1 MDANGTRFHLLL
13 GRDDWGR
20 CSSKGRPLA
29 EAWADASGTGADVAW
44 DALRAEVSL
53 RAELFRFIA
62 APRDVPPKLEDR
74 RGAARD
80 RYKSF
85 YWIDRDGLTV
95 KVMSSGSRLTSTFW
109 PLAPSEARATAF
121 GGFGPVVAP
130 PAPSAGPLG
139 GLGITSHHYLV
150 VGTLAPEPGLLV
162 FDLHSGGPPV
172 RHPWP
177 AGVPFA
183 PWDIAATPEGGA
195 VVLDRQHR
203 RLWRLDAELRVVR
216 LSGDSVLAEEVVE
229 VFQPAAGGP
238 QRRVPA
244 VTFPE
249 PVTLDASLPLD
260 AADPIS
266 VEVLPDGRVLVLDRG
281 EASGFLSVYRDG
293 QPEGEPLP
301 LEVDGILQ
309 GSGPAHSYALVPHDM
324 ALVPGTE
331 DTHHRVLVVGRDG
344 NQVFAFDLHVGAG
357 GALSAVP
364 QPEYLPLRLFGGKA
378 LIGADGGAF
387 YDFADTFVPL
397 VAQRRPRYVRE
408 ATLRTP
414 VLDGRTPDCVWHR
427 LMLDASIPPGA
438 RVTVRT
444 RAANEHADLETSPF
458 IEEPTPYKRG
468 GGSELPY
475 VSGATGARGEHRGT
489 FEVLFQRAKGRYAQV
504 ELTLHGGGATTPR
517 IHALRAWYPRF
528 SYLAQYLPGLYRQ
541 DAESASFLDRF
552 LANVEGLFTSLEDR
566 IAAAQVLFDARSAPP
581 EALDWLSSWFGVAMD
596 PAWDET
602 RRRLFLRHTL
612 DFFQWRGTPRGLT
625 MALRVALDE
634 CPDDSIFTEETEPTR
649 ARYRIVERFR
659 SARTPFITPPEPP
672 AADGIH
678 TVATATSRRWEPS
691 QGRAQL
697 VDRYRATL
705 LAAGVTAPPTSFPL
719 REPAGTTV
727 SAIWRSFSMEA
738 LGFIPAATATD
749 APVWRD
755 FLLRRYRGVTA
766 LNLAH
771 VTTLADFTQAT
782 LPLVLPDD
790 GPAQADWYH
799 FETVVLPV
807 RAAAHRFTVVL
818 PVPRGSA
825 AEEQRTRLEQAL
837 RVVAV
842 EKPAHTVFDVKF
854 YWAMFRVGEAR
865 LGVDTLIDLGS
876 RAPELMPAMQLGR
889 EYLAESHLAPSP
901 PQDAK
906 DRQILGRD
914 ALGRRESHG
923 SDIQ

>member
-1 MDANGTRFHLLL
+1 MDANGSRFHLLL

-20 CSSKGRPLA
+20 CTHVTGRSLS

-62 APRDVPPKLEDR
+62 APRDVAPKLEDR

-95 KVMSSGSRLTSTFW
+95 KVLSSGSRLTSTFW
-109 PLAPSEARATAF
+109 PAAPSEAREPVP
-121 GGFGPVVAP
+121 GGFGPTVAP
-130 PAPSAGPLG
+130 PTPAEVPLG
-139 GLGITSHHYLV
+139 GLGITSHHYLL
-150 VGTLAPEPGLLV
+150 VGTLAPEPGLRV

-177 AGVPFA
+177 ASVPFA
-183 PWDIAATPEGGA
+183 PWDIAATPDGGA
-195 VVLDRQHR
+195 VVLDRTNR

-216 LSGDSVLAEEVVE
+216 LGGETVLAEEVVE
-229 VFQPAAGGP
+229 SFQPADGGP

-244 VTFPE
+244 ITFPQ
-249 PVTLDASLPLD
+249 PVSLDASLPLD

-281 EASGFLSVYRDG
+281 DASCFLGVYRDG
-293 QPEGEPLP
+293 QPEGAPLP
-301 LEVDGILQ
+301 LKVEGILQ
-309 GSGPAHSYALVPHDM
+309 GAGPEQDFVLVPHDM
-324 ALVPGTE
+324 ALVPGTK
-331 DTHHRVLVVGRDG
+331 DRPHRVLVVGRDG
-344 NQVFAFDLHVGAG
+344 NQAFPFDLHVGAG
-357 GALSAVP
+357 GVLSAVP
-364 QPEYLPLRLFGGKA
+364 QSKYLPMRLFGGKA
-378 LIGADGGAF
+378 LIGAGDCAF

-397 VAQRRPRYVRE
+397 KGQRRPRYVRD

-414 VLDGRTPDCVWHR
+414 VFDGRAPDCVWHR

-444 RAANEHADLETSPF
+444 RAANELADLEAAPF
-458 IEEPTPYKRG
+458 IEEPTLYKRG

-475 VSGATGARGEHRGT
+475 VAGAIGEHRGT
-489 FEVLFQRAKGRYAQV
+489 FEVLFQRARGRYAQL

-517 IHALRAWYPRF
+517 LHALRAWYPRF
-528 SYLAQYLPGLYRQ
+528 SYLSQYLPGVYRQ
-541 DAESASFLDRF
+541 DVESASFLDRF
-552 LANVEGLFTSLEDR
+552 LANVEGLFTSIEDR

-581 EALDWLSSWFGVAMD
+581 EALDWLASWFAVAMD
-596 PAWDET
+596 PAWDDK

-612 DFFQWRGTPRGLT
+612 DFFQWRGTPRGLI

-634 CPDDSIFTEETEPTR
+634 YPDDTLFTQEKEPTH

-659 SARTPFITPPEPP
+659 SARTPFIAPPQPP
-672 AADGIH
+672 VAHGIH
-678 TVATATSRRWEPS
+678 AVAAATSRRWEPS

-697 VDRYRATL
+697 LDRYRAGL
-705 LAAGVTAPPTSFPL
+705 DAAGVTATVESFPL
-719 REPAGTTV
+719 REPAEAAV
-727 SAIWRSFSMEA
+727 SAVWRSFCMEA
-738 LGFIPAATATD
+738 LGFIPAAAAADT
-749 APVWRD
+749 PVWRA
-755 FLLRRYRGVTA
+755 FLMRRYRGITA

-771 VTTLADFTQAT
+771 VTRLEDFTQAS
-782 LPLVLPDD
+782 LPLRLPDD

-807 RAAAHRFTVVL
+807 RAASHRFTVVL
-818 PVPRGSA
+818 PVPKGSA
-825 AEEQRTRLEQAL
+825 AEEQRTRLEQAM

-865 LGVDTLIDLGS
+865 LGVDTQIDLGS

-889 EYLAESHLAPSP
+889 EYLAESHLTPSP
-901 PQDAK
+901 PQDAR
-906 DRQILGRD
+906 DRHILGRD

-923 SDIQ
+923 SDTP

>member
-20 CSSKGRPLA
+20 CSSGGRLLS
-29 EAWADASGTGADVAW
+29 EAWADASGTGADIAW

-53 RAELFRFIA
+53 RAELFRFLA

-80 RYKSF
+80 RYGNF

-95 KVMSSGSRLTSTFW
+95 KVLSSGSRQTSAFW
-109 PLAPSEARATAF
+109 PVAPAVAPAPTH
-121 GGFGPVVAP
+121 GGFGPAVPPSA
-130 PAPSAGPLG
+130 PAPLPLG
-139 GLGITSHHYLV
+139 GLVITAHHYLV
-150 VGTLAPEPGLLV
+150 VGTLAPSPGLLV

-172 RHPWP
+172 RHTWP

-183 PWDIAATPEGGA
+183 PWDMAATPDGGA
-195 VVLDRQHR
+195 VVLDRQNR

-216 LSGDSVLAEEVVE
+216 TGGESVLSEEVVE
-229 VFQPAAGGP
+229 AFQPADGSA

-244 VTFPE
+244 VLFPE
-249 PVTLDASLPLD
+249 PVTLDASTPLS
-260 AADPIS
+260 AGDPIS

-281 EASGFLSVYRDG
+281 EAGSFLLVYRDG
-293 QPEGEPLP
+293 QGEGAPVP
-301 LEVDGILQ
+301 LEVEGILQ
-309 GSGPAHSYALVPHDM
+309 GTGPAFSYVLVAHDM

-331 DTHHRVLVVGRDG
+331 ETPHRVLVVGRDG
-344 NQVFAFDLHVGAG
+344 NQVFAFDLHAG
-357 GALSAVP
+357 QDGSLSAVP

-378 LIGADGGAF
+378 LIAAGGGAF

-397 VAQRRPRYVRE
+397 VPQRRPRYVHE

-427 LMLDASIPPGA
+427 LLLDASIPPGA
-438 RVTVRT
+438 RVTVRS
-444 RAANEHADLETSPF
+444 RAANEREDLEAAPF
-458 IEEPTPYKRG
+458 SEEPTLYKRG
-468 GGSELPY
+468 GGSELPF
-475 VSGATGARGEHRGT
+475 VAGAKGEHRGT

-541 DAESASFLDRF
+541 DAESSSFLDRF
-552 LANVEGLFTSLEDR
+552 LANVEGLFTSTEDR

-581 EALDWLSSWFGVAMD
+581 EALEWLSSWFGVTMD

-612 DFFQWRGTPRGLT
+612 DFFQWRGTPRGLR

-634 CPDDSIFTEETEPTR
+634 CPDDSIFTEETDPTR
-649 ARYRIVERFR
+649 SRYRIVERFR
-659 SARTPFITPPEPP
+659 SARLPFIAPPELPETG
-672 AADGIH
+672 GIH
-678 TVATATSRRWEPS
+678 TLATPTTARWEPS
-691 QGRAQL
+691 QGRARL
-697 VDRYRATL
+697 VDRYRKAL
-705 LAAGVTAPPTSFPL
+705 QDAGVTALPESFPL
-719 REPAGTTV
+719 REPSDAQV
-727 SAIWRSFSMEA
+727 SAVWRSVCQEA
-738 LGFIPAATATD
+738 LGFLPAATTADT
-749 APVWRD
+749 PVWRD
-755 FLLRRYRGVTA
+755 FLSRRYRNVEA
-766 LNLAH
+766 LNAAH
-771 VTTLADFTQAT
+771 VSSLTDFTQAALPVT
-782 LPLVLPDD
+782 LPAD
-790 GPAQADWYH
+790 GPAQSDWYH
-799 FETVVLPV
+799 FETVVMPV

-818 PVPRGSA
+818 PVPSGSA
-825 AEEQRTRLEQAL
+825 AQEQRARLEQAM

-889 EYLAESHLAPSP
+889 EYLAESHLAPRP
-901 PQDAK
+901 PQDAM
-906 DRQILGRD
+906 DRHILGRD

>member
-13 GRDDWGR
+13 GRADWGR
-20 CSSKGRPLA
+20 CSSEGRPLA
-29 EAWADASGTGADVAW
+29 EAWADPSGTGADVAW
-44 DALRAEVSL
+44 DAIRAEVSL
-53 RAELFRFIA
+53 RAELFRFLA

-80 RYKSF
+80 RYGSF

-95 KVMSSGSRLTSTFW
+95 KVMSSGSRATSTFW
-109 PLAPSEARATAF
+109 PVAPSEVPAPAF
-121 GGFGPVVAP
+121 GGFGPAVAP
-130 PAPSAGPLG
+130 STPAPAPLG
-139 GLGITSHHYLV
+139 GLGITGHHYLV
-150 VGTLAPEPGLLV
+150 VGTLAPSPGLLV

-172 RHPWP
+172 KHVWP

-183 PWDIAATPEGGA
+183 PWDIAATPDGGA
-195 VVLDRQHR
+195 VVLDRENR

-216 LSGDSVLAEEVVE
+216 LDGDSVLSAEVVE
-229 VFQPAAGGP
+229 VFQPATGGP

-249 PVTLDASLPLD
+249 PVTLDASLPLS
-260 AADPIS
+260 AQDPIS
-266 VEVLPDGRVLVLDRG
+266 VEVLTDGRVLVLDRG
-281 EASGFLSVYRDG
+281 EAKSFLGVYRDG

-301 LEVDGILQ
+301 LEVEGILQ
-309 GSGPAHSYALVPHDM
+309 GSGPAFSYALVAHDM

-331 DTHHRVLVVGRDG
+331 KTPHRVLVVGRDG
-344 NQVFAFDLHVGAG
+344 NQVFAFDLHVAEDGT
-357 GALSAVP
+357 LSAVP

-378 LIGADGGAF
+378 LIGAGGGAF
-387 YDFADTFVPL
+387 YDFADSFVPL
-397 VAQRRPRYVRE
+397 VPQRRPRYVRE

-414 VLDGRTPDCVWHR
+414 VLDGRAPDCAWHR
-427 LMLDASIPPGA
+427 VMLDASIPPGA
-438 RVTVRT
+438 RIVIRT
-444 RAANEHADLETSPF
+444 RAANEHADLEATPF
-458 IEEPTPYKRG
+458 MEEPTPYKRG
-468 GGSELPY
+468 GGSEQPF
-475 VSGATGARGEHRGT
+475 VTEAEGPHRGT

-504 ELTLHGGGATTPR
+504 ELTLVGGGATTPR

-552 LANVEGLFTSLEDR
+552 LANVEGLFTSIEDR

-596 PAWDET
+596 PAWDEP

-612 DFFQWRGTPRGLT
+612 DFFQWRGTPRGLR

-634 CPDDSIFTEETEPTR
+634 CPDDSIFTEDEDPTR
-649 ARYRIVERFR
+649 SRFRIVERFR
-659 SARTPFITPPEPP
+659 SARTPFLVPPELPQTE
-672 AADGIH
+672 GIH
-678 TVATATSRRWEPS
+678 TVATATSSRWEPS

-697 VDRYRATL
+697 VERYRTALT
-705 LAAGVTAPPTSFPL
+705 AAGVTALTESFPL
-719 REPAGTTV
+719 TEPAGATV
-727 SAIWRSFSMEA
+727 SAVWRSFTQEA
-738 LGFIPAATATD
+738 LGFIPAATSTD

-755 FLLRRYRGVTA
+755 FLARRYRNITA
-766 LNLAH
+766 LNAAH
-771 VTTLADFTQAT
+771 VTTLTDFTQAA
-782 LPLVLPDD
+782 LPTVLPAD
-790 GPAQADWYH
+790 GPAQSDWYH

-825 AEEQRTRLEQAL
+825 AQEQRTRLEQAM

-889 EYLAESHLAPSP
+889 EYLAESHLAPRP

>member
-1 MDANGTRFHLLL
+1 LGGWGITIAPLL
-13 GRDDWGR
+13 W
-20 CSSKGRPLA
+20 
-29 EAWADASGTGADVAW
+29 W
-44 DALRAEVSL
+44 
-53 RAELFRFIA
+53 
-62 APRDVPPKLEDR
+62 
-74 RGAARD
+74 
-80 RYKSF
+80 
-85 YWIDRDGLTV
+85 
-95 KVMSSGSRLTSTFW
+95 
-109 PLAPSEARATAF
+109 
-121 GGFGPVVAP
+121 
-130 PAPSAGPLG
+130 SAGRWRPP
-139 GLGITSHHYLV
+139 SR
-150 VGTLAPEPGLLV
+150 GLLV
-162 FDLHSGGPPV
+162 FERFLRFGGPPV
-172 RHPWP
+172 RNHGPR
-177 AGVPFA
+177 GVPFA

-612 DFFQWRGTPRGLT
+612 DFFQWRAR
-625 MALRVALDE
+625 
-634 CPDDSIFTEETEPTR
+634 R
-649 ARYRIVERFR
+649 AGSPWPCGWPWT
-659 SARTPFITPPEPP
+659 SARTTPSSPRRRSPPAPATASSSASAPRAPPFITPPEPLE
-672 AADGIH
+672 ADGIH

-697 VDRYRATL
+697 VDRYRAAL
-705 LAAGVTAPPTSFPL
+705 LAAGVTAPPTNFPL

-727 SAIWRSFSMEA
+727 SAVWRSFSMEA

-749 APVWRD
+749 APVWCD